1 MITYML
7 SREREFLNVIVKPIF
22 TATTLIVALTLASPQ
37 VLALTRYESQIEES
51 KWSLSGDIFACT
63 LAHPIPHFG
72 QSEFIKEAGEPMKF
86 VLHPNNEKIGPGKV
100 YIISQAPSW
109 IPGISPET
117 LEVMPYPG
125 YGLTV
130 EVGGKVA
137 EQMLSS
143 LDRGRHPVVAG
154 TAWEN
159 GRENVEVALSNI
171 NFNPAYDEFR
181 RCMGSL
187 LPVNFEQVARTAAL
201 FPTNGTELTDRI
213 KKRLDLVAIYVEA
226 DPTIEYIY
234 IDGHTDVIGSR
245 RDNRELSK
253 ERAEKVT
260 EYLLQKGIAPEK
272 IVSRYHG
279 ERYPAA
285 DNRTGTGRERNRRVT
300 IRLERMDNNAQSLS
314 EPSP

>member
-7 SREREFLNVIVKPIF
+7 SLERELLTVIVKP
-22 TATTLIVALTLASPQ
+22 LIKTMLLLASASAAMNSH
-37 VLALTRYESQIEES
+37 ALTRYESDIEES
-51 KWSLSGDIFACT
+51 RWSLSGDIFECT

-72 QSEFIKEAGEPMKF
+72 IGEFIKEAGEPMKF
-86 VLHPNNEKIGPGKV
+86 VLHPQNEKIGPGQV

-117 LEVMPYPG
+117 LEIMPYPG

-137 EQMLSS
+137 EQMLTS
-143 LDRGRHPVVAG
+143 LDRGRHPVVTG
-154 TAWEN
+154 SAWEN
-159 GRENVEVALSNI
+159 GRESVEVALSNI

-181 RCMGSL
+181 RCMASL
-187 LPVNFEQVARTAAL
+187 LPVNFEQIARTAAL
-201 FPTNGTELTDRI
+201 FPTNGVELTDRI
-213 KKRLDLVAIYVEA
+213 KRRLDLVALYVDA

-234 IDGHTDVIGSR
+234 IDGHTDIIGSR

-253 ERAEKVT
+253 ERAERVT
-260 EYLLQKGIAPEK
+260 EYLLKKGIAPEK

-285 DNRTGTGRERNRRVT
+285 DNRKNDGRERNRRVT
-300 IRLERMDNNAQSLS
+300 IRLERSSNNAQSLS

>member
-1 MITYML
+1 MH
-7 SREREFLNVIVKPIF
+7 S
-22 TATTLIVALTLASPQ
+22 S
-37 VLALTRYESQIEES
+37 ALTRYESSIEES

-72 QSEFIKEAGEPMKF
+72 TGEFTKEAGEPMKF
-86 VLHPNNEKIGPGKV
+86 VLHPENEKIGPGQV

-130 EVGGKVA
+130 EVGGQVA
-137 EQMLSS
+137 EQMLTS

-154 TAWEN
+154 SAWEN
-159 GRENVEVALSNI
+159 GRESVEVALSNI

-181 RCMGSL
+181 RCMASL
-187 LPVNFEQVARTAAL
+187 LPVNFEQIARTAAL
-201 FPTNGTELTDRI
+201 FPNNGTELTDRI
-213 KKRLDLVAIYVEA
+213 RRRLDLVAMYVEA

-234 IDGHTDVIGSR
+234 IDGHTDIIGSR

-253 ERAEKVT
+253 LRAERVT

-285 DNRTGTGRERNRRVT
+285 DNRSIDGRERNRRVT
-300 IRLERMDNNAQSLS
+300 IRLERTSNNAQSLS